1 MKIKISK
8 EFMNTIINL
17 KYKWLMKTYH
27 SSFSNKNADLFFIKE
42 FTFKIEEVKK
52 KRWLGLA
59 KPKKEQII
67 YLTRLIIMGY
77 ATDAQIIGS
86 LTEKYLTKSLFLYNL
101 KKYRSTY
108 LDYKIQEKE
117 LFKYVEEEQINVE

>member
-1 MKIKISK
+1 MKIKIS
-8 EFMNTIINL
+8 EELMNTIINL
-17 KYKWLMKTYH
+17 RYKWLMKTYQ
-27 SSFSNKNADLFFIKE
+27 SSFSNKNADLYFIKE
-42 FTFKIEEVKK
+42 YTFLIEEVEK
-52 KRWLGLA
+52 KRWFGLA
-59 KPKKEQII
+59 KPKKEKVI

>member
-8 EFMNTIINL
+8 EFMNTLINL
-17 KYKWLMKTYH
+17 RYKWLMKTYH
-27 SSFSNKNADLFFIKE
+27 SSFSNKNADLYFIKD
-42 FTFKIEEVKK
+42 FTFKIEEVDK
-52 KRWLGLA
+52 KRWFGLA
-59 KPKKEQII
+59 KPKKVTNI

-86 LTEKYLTKSLFLYNL
+86 LTEKYLTNSLFLNNL

-117 LFKYVEEEQINVE
+117 LLKYVEEEQIKID